1 MPPALIMMDL
11 SPVDAL
17 QDTVMMEGIAWV
29 CTTNTKFKTLF
40 KIDLFTVSDVILV
53 GEGREGGKHGLNYS
67 ECMMGILLILSH
79 YKSFRVL

>member
-29 CTTNTKFKTLF
+29 CITDVIFKMLTEV
-40 KIDLFTVSDVILV
+40 DLFTVSDAYWL
-53 GEGREGGKHGLNYS
+53 GRGGG
-67 ECMMGILLILSH
+67 GDTA
-79 YKSFRVL
+79 

>member
-29 CTTNTKFKTLF
+29 CTTNTKFKILF
-40 KIDLFTVSDVILV
+40 KIDLFTQTSYWL
-53 GEGREGGKHGLNYS
+53 GRGGKGGKRGLNYS
-67 ECMMGILLILSH
+67 ECMMGISLILSH
-79 YKSFRVL
+79 YKSFKVL